1 MYSWIRI
8 IRPVNALMGF
18 VSTYISALVGI
29 GLTIIHSNFLLLSTI
44 AGLCVFLV
52 ISAGNIIND
61 ISDAETD
68 KINHPDRPIP
78 KGKIKIKDAWIVS
91 VLFFVV
97 AVILAAAL
105 LNLLA
110 GLVVIVAIAVLVAY
124 EMKMKGTGLP
134 GNFAISILVGMIFIF
149 GGIAVN
155 SVSRMIL
162 LFLMAFLTNSA
173 REIIKDV
180 QDMKGDVDRKT
191 FPMRHGVKASFSII
205 VALTLAGILFSL
217 LTYFLGIFGFI
228 YLVAVIVADAVFIAS
243 LAVFSRSAKESQN
256 FSKLGMILGLV
267 AFTVGG
273 IV

>member
-18 VSTYISALVGI
+18 VATYISALVGI
-29 GLTIIHSNFLLLSTI
+29 GLNIIHSNFLVLSTF
-44 AGLCVFLV
+44 AGICVFLV

-61 ISDAETD
+61 ISDADTD
-68 KINHPDRPIP
+68 KINHPERPIP
-78 KGKIKIKDAWIVS
+78 KGEIRIRDAWIVS
-91 VLFFVV
+91 DVFFFI
-97 AVILAAAL
+97 AVILAGIL
-105 LNLLA
+105 LSLTA
-110 GLVVIVAIAVLVAY
+110 GIVVIVAIAVLIGY
-124 EMKMKGTGLP
+124 EMKLKGTGLP

-155 SVSRMIL
+155 SVSRMVL

-191 FPMRHGVKASFSII
+191 FPMKHGVKASFSII
-205 VALTLAGILFSL
+205 VALTLAGVLFSL

-228 YLVAVIVADAVFIAS
+228 YLIAVIIADAVFIAS
-243 LAVFSRSAKESQN
+243 LAVFGRSAKESQN
-256 FSKLGMILGLV
+256 FSKLAMILGLV

>member
-18 VSTYISALVGI
+18 VATYISALVGI
-29 GLTIIHSNFLLLSTI
+29 GLNIIHSNFLVLSTF
-44 AGLCVFLV
+44 AGICVFLV

-61 ISDAETD
+61 ISDADTD
-68 KINHPDRPIP
+68 KINHPERPIP
-78 KGKIKIKDAWIVS
+78 KGEIRIRDAWIVS
-91 VLFFVV
+91 DVFFFI
-97 AVILAAAL
+97 AVILAGIL
-105 LNLLA
+105 LSLTA
-110 GLVVIVAIAVLVAY
+110 GIVVIVAIAVLVGY
-124 EMKMKGTGLP
+124 EMKLKGTGLP

-155 SVSRMIL
+155 SVSRMVL

-191 FPMRHGVKASFSII
+191 FPMKHGVKASFSII
-205 VALTLAGILFSL
+205 VALTLAGVLFSL

-228 YLVAVIVADAVFIAS
+228 YLIAVIIADAVFIAS
-243 LAVFSRSAKESQN
+243 LAVFGRSAKESQN
-256 FSKLGMILGLV
+256 FSKLAMILGLV

>member
-18 VSTYISALVGI
+18 VATYISALVGI
-29 GLTIIHSNFLLLSTI
+29 GLNIIHSNFLVLSTF
-44 AGLCVFLV
+44 AGICVFLV

-61 ISDAETD
+61 ISDADTD
-68 KINHPDRPIP
+68 KINHPERPIP
-78 KGKIKIKDAWIVS
+78 KGEIRIRDAWIVS
-91 VLFFVV
+91 EAFFII
-97 AVILAAAL
+97 AAILAGIL
-105 LNLLA
+105 LSLTA
-110 GLVVIVAIAVLVAY
+110 GIVVIVAIAVLIGY
-124 EMKMKGTGLP
+124 EMKLKGTGLP

-155 SVSRMIL
+155 SVSRMVL

-191 FPMRHGVKASFSII
+191 FPMKHGVKASFSII
-205 VALTLAGILFSL
+205 VALTLAGVLFSL

-228 YLVAVIVADAVFIAS
+228 YLIAVIIADAVFIAS
-243 LAVFSRSAKESQN
+243 LAVFGRNAKESQN
-256 FSKLGMILGLV
+256 FSKLAMILGLV

>member
-18 VSTYISALVGI
+18 VATYISALVGI
-29 GLTIIHSNFLLLSTI
+29 GLNIIHSNFLVLSTF
-44 AGLCVFLV
+44 AGICVFLV

-61 ISDAETD
+61 ISDADTD
-68 KINHPDRPIP
+68 KINHPERPIP
-78 KGKIKIKDAWIVS
+78 KGEIRIRDAWIVS
-91 VLFFVV
+91 DAFFII
-97 AVILAAAL
+97 AAILAGIL
-105 LNLLA
+105 LSLIA
-110 GLVVIVAIAVLVAY
+110 GIVVIVAIAVLVGY
-124 EMKMKGTGLP
+124 EMKLKGTGLP

-155 SVSRMIL
+155 SVSRMVL

-191 FPMRHGVKASFSII
+191 FPMKHGVKASFSII
-205 VALTLAGILFSL
+205 VALTLAGVLFSL

-228 YLVAVIVADAVFIAS
+228 YLIAVIIADAVFIAS
-243 LAVFSRSAKESQN
+243 LAVFGRNAKESQN
-256 FSKLGMILGLV
+256 FSKLAMILGLV

>member
-18 VSTYISALVGI
+18 VATYISALVGI
-29 GLTIIHSNFLLLSTI
+29 GLNIIHSNFLVLSTF
-44 AGLCVFLV
+44 AGICVFLV

-61 ISDAETD
+61 ISDADTD
-68 KINHPDRPIP
+68 KINHPERPIP
-78 KGKIKIKDAWIVS
+78 KGEIRIRDAWIVS
-91 VLFFVV
+91 DAFF
-97 AVILAAAL
+97 IIAAI
-105 LNLLA
+105 LA
-110 GLVVIVAIAVLVAY
+110 GLLLSLTAGIVVIVAIAVLVGY
-124 EMKMKGTGLP
+124 EMKLKGTGLP

-155 SVSRMIL
+155 SVSRMVL

-191 FPMRHGVKASFSII
+191 FPMKHGVKASFSII
-205 VALTLAGILFSL
+205 VALTLAGVLFSL

-228 YLVAVIVADAVFIAS
+228 YLIAVIIADAVFIAS
-243 LAVFSRSAKESQN
+243 LAVFGRSAKESQN
-256 FSKLGMILGLV
+256 FSKLAMILGLV